1 MKLAKRVLALALAAF
16 ITAGMFAPLAT
27 EAATIR
33 GGLHFITWNSLSS
46 VTLSTPKQ
54 NADRYQYKVY
64 YNSGRLKATSTV
76 RKLDSTDVN
85 HFIDIYGL
93 PTHTCC
99 YVSVRL
105 RRSGVWTAWSSK
117 FPLMPEYS
125 MSCLPVKEVIDNKAR
140 TCTISWK
147 RFTGATHYDLYIN
160 TSGNT
165 WKRVKTFYTGE
176 TTRYTFR
183 NWGGV
188 RFKDNK
194 YYTYIIIGRK
204 LVNGK
209 WVRSATTN
217 RGPVSG
223 SFGFNIIP
231 SE

>member
-16 ITAGMFAPLAT
+16 ITAGMFAPIPT
-27 EAATIR
+27 QAAVIK
-33 GGLHFITWNSLSS
+33 GGLHFVAWHSLSS
-46 VTLSTPKQ
+46 VSLTTPKQ
-54 NADRYQYKVY
+54 NADRYQYKVF
-64 YNSGRLKATSTV
+64 YNSGRLKATSSV
-76 RKLDSTDVN
+76 RKPDTDDVQ
-85 HFIDIYGL
+85 HHLYIYGL

-99 YVSVRL
+99 YVAVRL
-105 RRSGVWTAWSSK
+105 RKGGVWTAWSSK

-125 MSCLPVKEVIDNKAR
+125 MSCLPVKEVINNKAR

-147 RFTGATHYDLYIN
+147 RFTGATHYDLYLN

-176 TTRYTFR
+176 ATRYTFK
-183 NWGGV
+183 NAGGAK
-188 RFKDNK
+188 FKDNK
-194 YYTYIIIGRK
+194 WYAYIIIGRK

-209 WVRSATTN
+209 WVRSATIN

-223 SFGFNIIP
+223 SFGFNIIK